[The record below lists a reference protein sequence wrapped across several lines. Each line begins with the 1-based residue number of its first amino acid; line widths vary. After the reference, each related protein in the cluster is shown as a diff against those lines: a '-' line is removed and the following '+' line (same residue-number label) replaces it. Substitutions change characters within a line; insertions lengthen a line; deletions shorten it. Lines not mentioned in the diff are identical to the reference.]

1 MGLFIDSKIKKEDFS
16 MSRNLRKILSTL
28 LAAAIVLTMA
38 IGFAG
43 CGAKSETGEST
54 GATVTEPAASESAEA
69 TEPAP
74 KPAEPVE
81 IAYWEQDDPG
91 TVDPI
96 WDEIA
101 AGLTAQYPNITV
113 TRTHL
118 ETEQLRTNFQTT
130 VAAGEGP
137 QILSGPD
144 DNIGVFAT
152 AKTAMELDNFVSG
165 ELLSSLDPKALE
177 GAKMDGKLYGIPYR
191 FGNALCLLYNKK
203 MVQTPPQTMDELIAM
218 AKDLTKGDTYGLV
231 YNMNEPFF
239 FIPFLGGFGGKVFDD
254 AGNITLNTDPMKK
267 ALQFAYDL
275 KFTNKIIPKEAN
287 YDVASNLFKEGK
299 AAMLINGPWSFK
311 EYKDAGIDLGIAKIP
326 QLPGGTWA
334 APYTSNKVLIVSAN
348 VTDDNMKDAVN
359 KFIEFINTKDNQLKL
374 AKVASEIPTN
384 LEAQKDPY
392 VTDSPDMKAFYEQM
406 SVGTPMPIVPKMRAI
421 WDGFRPSLEG
431 VMGGKMKVDEAAAA
445 AQKKAEDL
453 ATEMLGQ

>member
-1 MGLFIDSKIKKEDFS
+1 
-16 MSRNLRKILSTL
+16 MSRNLRKLLSTL
-28 LAAAIVLTMA
+28 LAAVMILTMA
-38 IGFAG
+38 IGLAG
-43 CGAKSETGEST
+43 CGSDSGTAETST
-54 GATVTEPAASESAEA
+54 PAATEA
-69 TEPAP
+69 ADTATT
-74 KPAEPVE
+74 PAEPEAKPTVPVE

-101 AGLTAQYPNITV
+101 AGLTGKYPHITI

-144 DNIGVFAT
+144 DNIGVFGT
-152 AKTAMELDNFVSG
+152 AKTAMELDNFVSP
-165 ELLSSLDPKALE
+165 EFLATLDPKAVE

-203 MVQTPPQTMDELIAM
+203 LVSTPPQTADELIAA
-218 AKDLTKGDTYGLV
+218 AKALTKGDTYGLV

-254 AGNITLNTDPMKK
+254 SGNITLNTEPMKK
-267 ALQFAYDL
+267 ALQFAADL
-275 KFTNKIIPKEAN
+275 KFTHKIIPKEAN

-326 QLPGGTWA
+326 QMPGGTWA
-334 APYTSNKVLIVSAN
+334 APYTSNKVLIVSSN
-348 VTDDNMKDAVN
+348 VKDDAVKDAVV

-392 VTDSPDMKAFYEQM
+392 VTDSADMKAFYEQM
-406 SVGTPMPIVPKMRAI
+406 AVGTPMPIVPKMRAV
-421 WDGFRPSLEG
+421 WDGFRPSLEA
-431 VMGGKMKVDEAAAA
+431 VMGGKQQPAEAAAD
-445 AQKKAEDL
+445 AQKKADELVKD
-453 ATEMLGQ
+453 MLGS